1 MLALS
6 RRTVIATSVV
16 AAVGI
21 AVPATLAATGGGGT
35 PANKAVAAG
44 SHRVVV
50 PANTPQKIMSATFRT
65 SKPEDLLLTVSLE
78 CTILQS
84 LTTDN
89 NNLSGTDKA
98 HLTIWIQDENG
109 KVVPITDTSAPP
121 QDPAANGN
129 GSVADDGVTFCDRA
143 YSRTVS
149 DDESNVPPD
158 GVDTI
163 SDYINTKSSH
173 AFTWVRLNAGSG
185 IHTYTVYA
193 DLTASA
199 TGSAANSSDA
209 EIGNRTLVIEP
220 TKLANDAAIAENGTS

>member
-1 MLALS
+1 MNFLVEPRRNLGMSFEGHADSRRSAAPEPGRRRGRSGATMLALS
-6 RRTVIATSVV
+6 RRTVIATSLV

-21 AVPATLAATGGGGT
+21 AVPATLAATSGGGS

-50 PANTPQKIMSATFRT
+50 PASSPQPIMSATFRT

-89 NNLSGTDKA
+89 SNPSGTDKA
-98 HLTIWIQDENG
+98 HLSIWIQDENG
-109 KVVPITDTSAPP
+109 KVVPISDTSAPP
-121 QDPAANGN
+121 QDPSANGN
-129 GSVADDGVTFCDRA
+129 GTVADDSVTFCDRA
-143 YSRTVS
+143 YSRTVT
-149 DDESNVPPD
+149 DGEDPPD
-158 GVDTI
+158 GIDSI

-185 IHTYTVYA
+185 VH
-193 DLTASA
+193 
-199 TGSAANSSDA
+199 
-209 EIGNRTLVIEP
+209 
-220 TKLANDAAIAENGTS
+220 